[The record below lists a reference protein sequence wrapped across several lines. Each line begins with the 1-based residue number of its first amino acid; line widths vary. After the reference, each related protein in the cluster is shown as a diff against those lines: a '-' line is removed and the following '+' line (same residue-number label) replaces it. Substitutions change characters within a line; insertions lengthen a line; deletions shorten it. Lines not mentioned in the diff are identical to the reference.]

1 MLIDRVTDRA
11 MAGSSIPLSVE
22 LLESSTT
29 DQPLIVKIATLPTT
43 SLPTCLHK
51 LLELVF
57 FAEEEPAFLSITNL
71 ANSTLTIVA
80 DVESIDAL
88 KSVVGEPLEIDET
101 DHCVVRVGEGSCGFE
116 SIGVVERL
124 TEPLANAGISVLYIS
139 TYSTDYVLLPR
150 ERRDEALDCLPWRSG
165 AAQPSAPADEPR
177 RAAAGHTHPLTMFN
191 SSPSHVVRLEKR
203 HRQRH
208 TGALLRLLFM
218 PQRSDNVQA
227 IASLTETSDEI
238 SIIASADEKSW
249 WAEYMRENA
258 MDAGMT
264 SDPQEWVPIRVGEQ
278 EGTPLS
284 EIGVI
289 ATQAR
294 VLASANVSI
303 LYLSTFFSEFTLV
316 QRADVSRAAEAFE
329 TAGLLLTTV
338 TT

>member
-1 MLIDRVTDRA
+1 
-11 MAGSSIPLSVE
+11 
-22 LLESSTT
+22 
-29 DQPLIVKIATLPTT
+29 
-43 SLPTCLHK
+43 
-51 LLELVF
+51 
-57 FAEEEPAFLSITNL
+57 
-71 ANSTLTIVA
+71 
-80 DVESIDAL
+80 
-88 KSVVGEPLEIDET
+88 
-101 DHCVVRVGEGSCGFE
+101 
-116 SIGVVERL
+116 
-124 TEPLANAGISVLYIS
+124 
-139 TYSTDYVLLPR
+139 
-150 ERRDEALDCLPWRSG
+150 
-165 AAQPSAPADEPR
+165 
-177 RAAAGHTHPLTMFN
+177 
-191 SSPSHVVRLEKR
+191 
-203 HRQRH
+203 
-208 TGALLRLLFM
+208 M

-303 LYLSTFFSEFTLV
+303 LYLSTFFSDFTLV